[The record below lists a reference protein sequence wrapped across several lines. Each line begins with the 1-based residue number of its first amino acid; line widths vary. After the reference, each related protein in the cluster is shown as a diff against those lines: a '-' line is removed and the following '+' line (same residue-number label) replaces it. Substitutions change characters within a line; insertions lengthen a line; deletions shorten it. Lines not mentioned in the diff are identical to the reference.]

1 MITPGSA
8 SCSSTLHLS
17 IMDPCIAR
25 PLDIV
30 RAAFTT
36 APDSKAGDF
45 GVRRRFEEALA
56 DPATF
61 AQVRLV

>member
-1 MITPGSA
+1 
-8 SCSSTLHLS
+8 
-17 IMDPCIAR
+17 MDPCIAR

-30 RAAFTT
+30 RAAFAS
-36 APDSKAGDF
+36 APDGNTGDF

-61 AQVRLV
+61 AQVRFERY